1 MSSPLVS
8 IILPTY
14 NGSRYI
20 RTSIDSCL
28 GQTYQHF
35 ELIVVD
41 DCSSDNTASIVKEY
55 TEKDSRVKYIKN
67 ETNKKL
73 PLSLNTGFA
82 AARGELFTWTSDDNY
97 YTPNAIEVMVQ
108 ALQQH
113 PQTGLVYT
121 NYKTIDDDGNI
132 TGEKIFGDVNESMV
146 TWLGAGACFL
156 YQAQLHTELKGYD
169 ASAFLIEDYDFFIR
183 ALTKTRFHYIN
194 RTDLYYYRLHAGSLT
209 SLYGFY
215 NFDLQKIVIERQLTK
230 LIPIASQR
238 DKALWYRKFAIY
250 YGVSKNNRS
259 RMNHYLELLFSVSK
273 SQTFITTFY
282 ITFRKIVTGIQI
294 SCVAFVKLLLL
305 CAGRRKAS

>member
-1 MSSPLVS
+1 
-8 IILPTY
+8 
-14 NGSRYI
+14 
-20 RTSIDSCL
+20 
-28 GQTYQHF
+28 
-35 ELIVVD
+35 
-41 DCSSDNTASIVKEY
+41 VKEY